1 MRVLTNEQIGIICQC
16 IERPFLALWADMG
29 AGKTAITLHAIAEL
43 FRLGF
48 IRRAVVVA
56 PRAVAD
62 STWSQEAALWDSTKH
77 LRVITLRGT
86 PAQRKEQAATPA
98 EVYCIGRDALA
109 EKGARRGC
117 IASPD
122 LLALASD
129 APHTLLVVDEAS
141 SIKNPA
147 SSRFRALA
155 FFRWGRVIEL
165 TGTPTP
171 QSVADVWSQMYLLD
185 RGAALGKN
193 ISQFRLNY
201 MAKNPWGF
209 GWKERPGAADTV
221 LSKIKPLVLRLEAP
235 PPCEVAFHNV
245 AVGLTKGELEHY
257 EQFKRDMAATVE
269 ETEISAVSAGALT
282 AKLSAWASGGVYATT
297 GEERGVVHPHQRKR
311 EALTELF
318 RTKKPSFLVLYWFN
332 FSIDDIKAAARD
344 AHLRFAL
351 FDSRDPSIVEK
362 WNRGEIDVLA
372 AHPQSAGMG
381 LNLQAGGCTEIWL
394 TLPWSSELWLQT
406 LARLARRGQKHAV
419 TVYKLITSGT
429 IDERIDKVLGGKI
442 DVQKLILDEIKGLS
456 NGNNTRRTSSGGT
469 TASSDC

>member
-1 MRVLTNEQIGIICQC
+1 MRVLTDEQIEVVCQC
-16 IERPFLALWADMG
+16 INHPFLALWADMG

-43 FRLGF
+43 LRLGL

-62 STWSQEAALWDSTKH
+62 STWAQEAALWDSLNH
-77 LRVITLRGT
+77 LRVITLRGA
-86 PAQRKEQAATPA
+86 PAQRKAQASTPA
-98 EVYCIGRDALA
+98 DVYCIGRDALA

-129 APHTLLVVDEAS
+129 AGRTLLVVDEAS
-141 SIKNPA
+141 SIKNPT

-155 FFRWGRVIEL
+155 FFKWGRVIEL

-171 QSVADVWSQMYLLD
+171 QSIADVWSQIYLLD
-185 RGAALGKN
+185 RGAALGRN
-193 ISQFRLNY
+193 ITQFRLNY
-201 MAKNPWGF
+201 MRKNAWGF
-209 GWKERPGAADTV
+209 GWTEQKGARDTV
-221 LSKIKPLVLRLEAP
+221 LSRIKHLVLRLEVP
-235 PPCEVAFHNV
+235 PPCEVTFHDIPV
-245 AVGLTKGELEHY
+245 ILSGAERAHY
-257 EQFKRDMAATVE
+257 EQFKQEMVASVE
-269 ETEISAVSAGALT
+269 GAEITAVSAGALT
-282 AKLSAWASGGVYATT
+282 AKLSAWASGGVYTT
-297 GEERGVVHPHQRKR
+297 PGDNRDFVRPHTRKR
-311 EALTELF
+311 EVLSELF

-344 AHLRFAL
+344 ANLRFAL
-351 FDSRDPSIVEK
+351 FDSRDPSIVEA

-381 LNLQAGGCTEIWL
+381 LNLQAGGCTEVWL

-406 LARLARRGQKHAV
+406 IARLARRGQKSVV

-429 IDERIDKVLGGKI
+429 IDERIVKVLGGKI
-442 DVQKLILDEIKGLS
+442 DVQKLILDEIKELRY
-456 NGNNTRRTSSGGT
+456 GNNARRARGGGATSSR
-469 TASSDC
+469 D